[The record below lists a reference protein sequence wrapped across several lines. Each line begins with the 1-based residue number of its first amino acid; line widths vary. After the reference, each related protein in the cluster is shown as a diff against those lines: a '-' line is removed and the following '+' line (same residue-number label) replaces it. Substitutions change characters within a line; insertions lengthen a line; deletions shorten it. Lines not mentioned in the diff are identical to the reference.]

1 MTVQAVLAPKAHK
14 PESGFNAAKFK
25 KLRDERGWS
34 NRDVARH
41 TGIHPSTISAYLRGT
56 RSPGAKQLM
65 LLADAFN
72 VDPRQFWETPAQKLA
87 DFAQAAAPQEPPR
100 WSISKVHDYLRCPAL
115 YFFRHVS
122 NIEIQTVSV
131 DLAIG
136 SAVHRGVEALLKNRM
151 GQEGGDPEKAIQAS
165 LELDAPH
172 LEPADEGEEPPALDD
187 LRQES
192 VQLLKL
198 YAENI
203 APAFK
208 PIAVEQ
214 RVEFEL
220 GGTLFT
226 AVIDT
231 ITEDYTVRD
240 LKTSRRRP
248 SESDIAENIQAT
260 AYSRGFRALTGEPAK
275 SVTFDYLIRKKKP
288 EAVSI
293 ESQRDAKDE
302 ARLERIVEGVVRAV
316 DQGHFYPN
324 PTNKFGCKG
333 CPYNAICKETF

>member
-1 MTVQAVLAPKAHK
+1 
-14 PESGFNAAKFK
+14 
-25 KLRDERGWS
+25 
-34 NRDVARH
+34 
-41 TGIHPSTISAYLRGT
+41 
-56 RSPGAKQLM
+56 
-65 LLADAFN
+65 
-72 VDPRQFWETPAQKLA
+72 
-87 DFAQAAAPQEPPR
+87 FAQAAAPQEPPR
-100 WSISKVHDYLRCPAL
+100 WSISKVYDYLRCPAL

-122 NIEIQTVSV
+122 NIEIQETVSV

-226 AVIDT
+226 AVLDT